1 MPYEIRRVACGKREA
16 EKIRCRTAL
25 FRCFCI
31 MYNYIRSA
39 MLVIY
44 KAGKW

>member
-1 MPYEIRRVACGKREA
+1 MPYEIRRVAYRKREA

-31 MYNYIRSA
+31 MYNCIRSA
-39 MLVIY
+39 MLVRY
-44 KAGKW
+44 KAEKW